1 MTLQVGVASVDPFVD
16 PQMTLQRDK
25 YEVDLELHGILN
37 SVQVHSTFIRQ
48 VVEDITSSFCL
59 LPSLL
64 EPVMHANSLSQD
76 RHV

>member
-1 MTLQVGVASVDPFVD
+1 MTLQVGVASVDLFVD
-16 PQMTLQRDK
+16 PQMTLQRDR

-59 LPSLL
+59 FPSLL